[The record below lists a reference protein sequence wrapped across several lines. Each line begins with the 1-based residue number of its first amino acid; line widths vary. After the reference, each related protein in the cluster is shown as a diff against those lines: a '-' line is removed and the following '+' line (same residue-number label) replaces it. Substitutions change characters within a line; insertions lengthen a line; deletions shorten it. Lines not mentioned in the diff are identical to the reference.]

1 MFGDGSRIL
10 IALLVLSQIGFAAC
24 ASSPRVDAHL
34 AVTPDDGLSST
45 NWDNSPRFTECAS
58 CPQLS
63 RQLPGGR
70 SLTVTVS
77 PDPLYSLRARDI
89 VDVVIYEDRSTLVRD
104 THWYTVYA
112 TPTPEWLSQS
122 EATRDAYP
130 YDTVAWL
137 DSGSV
142 VAVGPN
148 INRRQQ
154 GSFGVAAFFCHVHAI
169 RFVNAMGLEYTNVT
183 QTAEEY
189 DASAKAWNSNIEAA
203 TAEIK
208 ADPEH
213 AAEKYPEFPTEVIEF
228 FASNAFTTLPME
240 PELYYGADY
249 RPVVCE

>member
-1 MFGDGSRIL
+1 MLGENSRTL
-10 IALLVLSQIGFAAC
+10 FALLVASQIGFAGC
-24 ASSPRVDAHL
+24 ASSPQVDAHL
-34 AVTPDDGLSST
+34 AVTPDDGFSSA
-45 NWDNSPRFTECAS
+45 NWGDSPRFMGCPS
-58 CPQLS
+58 CPELS

-89 VDVVIYEDRSTLVRD
+89 VDVVIYEERSTLVRG
-104 THWYTVYA
+104 TRSYTVYV
-112 TPTPEWLSQS
+112 TPTPDWLSQS

-154 GSFGVAAFFCHVHAI
+154 GSFGVAAFFCHAHAI
-169 RFVNAMGLEYTNVT
+169 RFVKAMGLQYVYVT
-183 QTAEEY
+183 QTDEEY
-189 DASAKAWNSNIEAA
+189 DASAKAWNANIEAA
-203 TAEIK
+203 AAEIK

-213 AAEKYPEFPTEVIEF
+213 AAEKYPEFSAEQIAF
-228 FASNAFTTLPME
+228 FASDEFTTLPME